1 MSLGWRFFIGFF
13 SFKVKCT
20 YLTCTCNENGD
31 NWWEG
36 GGGVILNY
44 VNASKIS
51 VLVKKEQK
59 LGFNAFCI
67 LQKLNLS
74 TWINLKSLSICFSI
88 ISSTQRNRDQH
99 LITWCVNLQQHK
111 RYPITFYFVNFKL
124 IWFFFKSCFNA
135 AKKT

>member
-1 MSLGWRFFIGFF
+1 MKMETIG
-13 SFKVKCT
+13 
-20 YLTCTCNENGD
+20 ER
-31 NWWEG
+31 

-74 TWINLKSLSICFSI
+74 TWINLKSISICFSI
-88 ISSTQRNRDQH
+88 MSSTQRNRDQH
-99 LITWCVNLQQHK
+99 
-111 RYPITFYFVNFKL
+111 
-124 IWFFFKSCFNA
+124 
-135 AKKT
+135 